1 MKKRFLISITIVIII
16 VFSIILININNKNN
30 YAESPLEEYL
40 VKQNEIDN
48 EIKKEINNKDNTIDN
63 PKIIVNPYEISPLTA
78 LIIFRTEKEQ
88 SFELIINGENV
99 GTTEKNQKHSIPIY
113 GLYENHENV
122 VKLVSDKEYEY
133 IVKTSSVNVGEMKIN
148 KKSEKLDNKL
158 YFLVGG
164 QNPNNVAYDKDG
176 NVRWYLDIDLAIDID
191 FLDNGRILI
200 GNGNGSSYVGYTGV
214 LEIDYL
220 GKIYKEY
227 LLSGGAHH
235 SILKMPNGNYM
246 ISTGSSVEEISWDY
260 IVEIDPK
267 TGKNVKEIN
276 LVEIFRSIDSSF
288 VDDIEGES
296 TFAYN
301 NSVHYDEKSNTLTLS
316 LRKLNSIIN
325 LDYDTLKLN
334 WIYGEKKYWTENFD
348 EYFIERIDNS
358 RTSYG
363 QHSVF
368 YSDNKFGFFDNH
380 VLDIYGEK
388 CETLLKTYSS
398 ADIYEIKDGK
408 FKNIFSFNAGKKYF
422 SPYLSSFLELEN
434 GNKLINYGYVLDKD
448 EFKKVDCELDLYV
461 KEPEVLLYETDEKGN
476 VLLEATFKGQ
486 AKQFIYKHNLY
497 NSKVPSFLIQE
508 YELYKNY

>member
-1 MKKRFLISITIVIII
+1 MNKKLIISISIVILITI
-16 VFSIILININNKNN
+16 SFILLNVRDKNS
-30 YAESPLEEYL
+30 YEESYLKEYL
-40 VKQNEIDN
+40 IRQNEIDKVL
-48 EIKKEINNKDNTIDN
+48 KKEINNKDNTVEN

-78 LIIFRTEKEQ
+78 LIVFRTEKEE

-99 GTTEKNQKHSIPIY
+99 GKTEITKKHSIPIY
-113 GLYENHENV
+113 GLYENNDNII
-122 VKLVSDKEYEY
+122 KLISDKEYEY
-133 IVKTSSVNVGEMKIN
+133 TIKTEKINVGQMVVN
-148 KKSEKLDNKL
+148 KKSEKLNDEI

-164 QNPNNVAYDKDG
+164 QNPNNVAYDKEG

-227 LLSGGAHH
+227 LLIGGAHH

-246 ISTGSSVEEISWDY
+246 ISTGSSAEEISWDY

-276 LVEIFRSIDSSF
+276 LVEIFRNIDSSF

-301 NSVHYDEKSNTLTLS
+301 NSVHYDEESNTLTLS

-325 LDYDTLKLN
+325 IDYDTLELN
-334 WIYGEKKYWTENFD
+334 WIYGEKEYWTEKFD
-348 EYFIERIDNS
+348 KYFIERSDDS

-368 YSDNKFGFFDNH
+368 YSNNTFGFFDNH

-398 ADIYEIKDGK
+398 ADIYKIKDSK
-408 FKNIFSFNAGKKYF
+408 FENIFTFNANKKYF

-434 GNKLINYGYVLDKD
+434 GNKIVNYGYVLDKK
-448 EFKKVDCELDLYV
+448 EFEKIDCELDLYV
-461 KEPEVLLYETDEKGN
+461 KEPEVVLYELDSKGN
-476 VLLEATFKGQ
+476 ILLEASFPGQ
-486 AKQFIYKHNLY
+486 AKQFIYKSTFY
-497 NSKVPSFLIQE
+497 DKSVPTFEIKE